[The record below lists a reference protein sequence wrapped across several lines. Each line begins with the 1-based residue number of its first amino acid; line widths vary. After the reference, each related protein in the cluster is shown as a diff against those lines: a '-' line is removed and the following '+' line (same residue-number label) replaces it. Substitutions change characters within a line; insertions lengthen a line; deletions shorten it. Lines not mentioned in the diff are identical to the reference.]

1 MKATI
6 VFQKNW
12 DAIHLRGYV
21 ASLISGD
28 MYQVYR
34 QRQDGTFTPAF
45 ESTIDLSRYRV
56 DQFLYGYLFLCDV
69 NSLAELGAEHLYRR
83 YRYIVNTGS
92 SRSSKTGSLVQC
104 CHLYARENKDKR
116 ITAWRDTKKDCKD
129 TVLNDAIS
137 YLKKWGEYKINQEFN
152 KTESIFT
159 YSTGSTF
166 EIHGTDDEEKVMG
179 LNKAVTWLNEPYKI
193 SKDTFDQL
201 DQRTEDFVIIDWNPK
216 KSHWIE
222 DVCKDP
228 RALVIHSTFK
238 DNPFCPAEQRAK
250 ILSYQPVKRCRL
262 VVDEVLQEQEAK
274 AYDILNN
281 PNHVTERDLR
291 ELNRCRENESKN
303 SADDFKWLVYGL
315 GMKGERPNR
324 IFRWDSFSLEDYLK
338 LDVEEVYAT
347 DWGVVD
353 PWAII
358 AAKYHDG
365 RLIFRQLNYESENII
380 RAKLTPT
387 ELAQIQAT
395 ESDAE
400 RKAGANEGGGIVR
413 WKFNQLGIS
422 KDSTIVCDTNRVLKI
437 AALRRA
443 GYNRAM
449 PATKGAGSIEDGIDL
464 LTNVRCYF
472 TSDSP
477 DLEYEQ
483 ENYSR
488 KVDRYGVVL
497 DEPEDLNNHCIDC
510 CRYIGQHLQAKGV
523 ITAV

>member
-1 MKATI
+1 MQATI

-12 DAIHLRGYV
+12 DAIHLKGYV
-21 ASLISGD
+21 ASLISGSR
-28 MYQVYR
+28 YQIYR
-34 QRQDGTFTPAF
+34 QRQDGTFTPSF
-45 ESTIDLSRYRV
+45 ESELDLSNYRV
-56 DQFLYGYLFLCDV
+56 DDFIYGHLFLCDV
-69 NSLAELGAEHLYRR
+69 SNRKELGEDHLYQR

-129 TVLNDAIS
+129 TVLNDAIA
-137 YLKKWGEYKINQEFN
+137 YLKKWGEYKVNQDFN

-228 RALVIHSTFK
+228 RTIVIHSTFK

-262 VVDEVLQEQEAK
+262 VVEGVLIEQDAK
-274 AYDILNN
+274 AYDILSN
-281 PNHVTERDLR
+281 PLDLPERDLR
-291 ELNRCRENESKN
+291 ELSRCRENESKN
-303 SADDFKWLVYGL
+303 SSDDFKWLVYGL

-324 IFRWDSFSLEDYLK
+324 IFRWEPFSLEDYLK
-338 LDVEEVYAT
+338 LEASEVYAT

-353 PWAII
+353 PWGII

-365 RLIFRQLNYESENII
+365 RLIFRQRNYESENQI
-380 RAKLTPT
+380 RARLTPT
-387 ELAQIQAT
+387 ELAQIQST

-400 RKAGANEGGGIVR
+400 RNAGASEGGGIVR
-413 WKFNQLGIS
+413 WMFSRLGI
-422 KDSTIVCDTNRVLKI
+422 KTDTPVICDTNRPLKI

-443 GYNRAM
+443 GYNRAL
-449 PATKGAGSIEDGIDL
+449 PAAKGAGSIEDGIDL
-464 LTNVRCYF
+464 LNNIRCYY
-472 TSDSP
+472 TTDSP

-497 DEPEDLNNHCIDC
+497 DEPEDINNHTIDC
-510 CRYIGQHLQAKGV
+510 CRYIAQYLQSTGV
-523 ITAV
+523 IRAI